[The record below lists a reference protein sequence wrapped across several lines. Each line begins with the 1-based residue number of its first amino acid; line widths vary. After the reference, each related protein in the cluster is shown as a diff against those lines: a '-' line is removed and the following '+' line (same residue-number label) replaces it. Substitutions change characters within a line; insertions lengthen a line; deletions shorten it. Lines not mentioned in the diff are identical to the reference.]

1 MKTAVS
7 SPESLKNTE
16 FKEMKEIC
24 ARIRENI
31 IDYTSEN
38 GGFLASNLSNVEI
51 AVVLNRIFDKDERIL
66 YACNDLNYADLLLHG
81 CAG

>member
-51 AVVLNRIFDKDERIL
+51 AVV
-66 YACNDLNYADLLLHG
+66 
-81 CAG
+81 